1 MNQCFNLQLSPGCL
15 LPCNGTTPTI
25 IRTCRQRIPTNKSQ
39 KSITIANIINDEI
52 TTNTKQWHTITYKYT
67 NNKDRSENK
76 CVHG

>member
-1 MNQCFNLQLSPGCL
+1 MFQSTTKSWLL
-15 LPCNGTTPTI
+15 LPCDSTTRLLYVHVDEESRLT
-25 IRTCRQRIPTNKSQ
+25 RSQ

-76 CVHG
+76 GVHG

>member
-1 MNQCFNLQLSPGCL
+1 MNQCFNLQLSPGCCFRVMVQLRL
-15 LPCNGTTPTI
+15 LYVHVDEESRLT
-25 IRTCRQRIPTNKSQ
+25 RSQ

-76 CVHG
+76 GVHG